1 MRFFS
6 KKSPAAVVDST
17 APSSSHHLDSDA
29 EHYNEKPEPVEDI
42 TTPVR
47 NSSEV
52 NNPAE
57 AKVEAIENE
66 ALSRQFSKDYPT
78 GLKLTLITLALCLS
92 VLCMALD
99 NTIISTAIPR
109 ITDQFNSYVRIEAA
123 CLL

>member
-6 KKSPAAVVDST
+6 KKSPATEPSPPT
-17 APSSSHHLDSDA
+17 AEPITTVPSSQHSITSDD
-29 EHYNEKPEPVEDI
+29 HEKPEPAEAIVS
-42 TTPVR
+42 R

-57 AKVEAIENE
+57 AKIE
-66 ALSRQFSKDYPT
+66 ALEHEAMTRQYSKDYPS
-78 GLKLTLITLALCLS
+78 GLKLALISTALCLS

-109 ITDQFNSYVRIEAA
+109 STDQFNS
-123 CLL
+123 